1 MNNDFVKKI
10 KVKFRKGKTI
20 IKNKLVDY
28 AKGYSMSAIVL
39 FHLIFYYLNVS
50 DIIRLGSSFGGA
62 GVHIFLICSGF
73 GLYYSQLKH
82 PLVFKKFIIKRF
94 KRIYIPYVFIIII
107 SFLVPFM
114 YSGKNRVLALL
125 SHVLLFK
132 MFVPSFEGSFG
143 VQMWFIST
151 IIQFYLI
158 FLPVCHLKERM
169 ENNQFIILSILLSL
183 IWATIITTLNKVDNR
198 VWNSFFVQYFWEFS
212 IGMCLGE
219 YFKNKQH
226 EYFTRF
232 HYLTLIIVFG
242 ISFCIYAIMA
252 LKYVEWRAFNDAF
265 GVTAFGSL
273 MLILYKLGF

>member
-1 MNNDFVKKI
+1 
-10 KVKFRKGKTI
+10 
-20 IKNKLVDY
+20 
-28 AKGYSMSAIVL
+28 
-39 FHLIFYYLNVS
+39 
-50 DIIRLGSSFGGA
+50 
-62 GVHIFLICSGF
+62 
-73 GLYYSQLKH
+73 
-82 PLVFKKFIIKRF
+82 
-94 KRIYIPYVFIIII
+94 
-107 SFLVPFM
+107 M

-273 MLILYKLGF
+273 MLILYKLGFLKKLFIWINSFSYELFLVHILLFTIMFKYLVPILPHLLVGFLSLIVTLLVALGMKKIRL